1 MNIGHYAK
9 RILSIAGHIL
19 LGLVGFAVCYFLI
32 RIVLSLLVFIPYEVR
47 HIITSLLA
55 AVSVAVVIFFLA
67 RTEGINESFKRHSH
81 PIVTVVCNIV
91 AAVIIAAALYKGSA
105 VFEDVWFDTFQSIT
119 VPIAVAL
126 GDIIGYVIG
135 CRLSK
140 TAYSKYISPTNDDP
154 IERPGK
160 ERSWRDSIQ

>member
-19 LGLVGFAVCYFLI
+19 LGLLGFAVCYFLI
-32 RIVLSLLVFIPYEVR
+32 RIALSLLVFIPYEVR

-55 AVSVAVVIFFLA
+55 AISVAVVIFFLA

-81 PIVTVVCNIV
+81 PILTVVCNIV
-91 AAVIIAAALYKGSA
+91 AAVIIAAALYEGSA
-105 VFEDVWFDTFQSIT
+105 VFEGVWFDTFQSIA
-119 VPIAVAL
+119 VPTAL
-126 GDIIGYVIG
+126 AMGDIIGYVVG

-140 TAYSKYISPTNDDP
+140 TAYSRYISPTDDDP
-154 IERPGK
+154 VERPSK
-160 ERSWRDSIQ
+160 EKSWRDSVK